1 MRSKLNLKEA
11 EFAEA
16 DEAAA
21 EDVDDVAEV
30 QAEERLALIGA
41 DVINGVLIVVGV
53 IAAEGVD
60 EPIGVVATAGAC
72 LVEPDHFSY
81 FSSRARRRSSSVRS
95 AGSAGSFSL
104 SEMSSM
110 SLSRCSDRGG
120 GWGGGDLGV

>member
-1 MRSKLNLKEA
+1 MNLKDA

-16 DEAAA
+16 DEAVAA
-21 EDVDDVAEV
+21 EDVEDEAEV
-30 QAEERLALIGA
+30 QAEERLVALIGA

-60 EPIGVVATAGAC
+60 EPMGVVATPGGAC

-81 FSSRARRRSSSVRS
+81 FSSRARSRSSRVRS
-95 AGSAGSFSL
+95 AGSAGSFSP

-110 SLSRCSDRGG
+110 SRSSDGGG
-120 GWGGGDLGV
+120 GWGGGDMGV

>member
-1 MRSKLNLKEA
+1 LRSKLNLKEA

-21 EDVDDVAEV
+21 DDEAEEV

-41 DVINGVLIVVGV
+41 DVISGVLIVVGV
-53 IAAEGVD
+53 IAAEGVH
-60 EPIGVVATAGAC
+60 EPMGVVATPGAC

-95 AGSAGSFSL
+95 AGSGTSFSL
-104 SEMSSM
+104 SEISSM

-120 GWGGGDLGV
+120 GWSGGDLGV

>member
-1 MRSKLNLKEA
+1 MNLKEA
-11 EFAEA
+11 EVAEA
-16 DEAAA
+16 EEAAA
-21 EDVDDVAEV
+21 EDADV

-72 LVEPDHFSY
+72 FVEPDHFSY
-81 FSSRARRRSSSVRS
+81 FSSRALRRSSRVRS
-95 AGSAGSFSL
+95 AGSGTSFSL

-110 SLSRCSDRGG
+110 STSRRKGRAAV
-120 GWGGGDLGV
+120 GWSEGDLGV

>member
-16 DEAAA
+16 EEAAA
-21 EDVDDVAEV
+21 EDVDDEAEV

-72 LVEPDHFSY
+72 FVEPDHFSY
-81 FSSRARRRSSSVRS
+81 FSSRALRRSSSVRS
-95 AGSAGSFSL
+95 AGCTGSFSL

-110 SLSRCSDRGG
+110 SLFRYRGG